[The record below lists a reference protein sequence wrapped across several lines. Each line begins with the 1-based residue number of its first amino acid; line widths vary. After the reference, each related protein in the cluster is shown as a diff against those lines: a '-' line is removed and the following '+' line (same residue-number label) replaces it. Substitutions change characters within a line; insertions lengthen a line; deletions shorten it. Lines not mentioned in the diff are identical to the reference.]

1 MDRPREPQGRVVPPG
16 VQDRARSRKGVAV
29 FIINVSKRIH
39 PTTLREAFSEYGK
52 IYDVYIA
59 FNNRKRRGLRSTFAF
74 VRFSNVLEAMNAVDL
89 ANGRLMDGFRIK
101 TFLDR
106 GAGKH
111 SRSLKNSG
119 VGALRVEKVKRRE
132 VALDKGLDERTYKE
146 ALMFNTSKGDVD
158 GVSTKIVN
166 ECGKPCGEVGVDPLA
181 SEAVQIG
188 LVDKDQSWLKHCLV
202 GHINSMYDPEF
213 VQQVLISEGFSV
225 KVSSWSGF
233 YVVVQ
238 FQEEEQMDIFWDL
251 KESVLK
257 PWFEEID
264 TVESFMREQK
274 LKVWVSLEGLPLEA
288 WSESTLFTTGSRWG
302 RVIQIDSDSVER
314 KRLDKARLLLG
325 VKCLSR
331 IPPQISVKLNGE
343 LYFLKVSSAAFE
355 DELRW
360 IDGSRPTSAMK
371 NSPGGDD
378 GELRKLWRGKESVEI
393 LESSENGDNSLTEF
407 KTCGVGGTSAEC
419 VGLGAVGL
427 SREEKLLELDIAD
440 GHSGLKEFPE
450 NLQKVG
456 ESFSTDQPFKEQ
468 LYEVQVDGGADS
480 NMSSSHSVHIEP
492 ILDPVSGLY
501 SIKPRLFT
509 RSKRNNMV
517 EMCSTFI
524 NRSRQVGFSP
534 SEIKGSKRGQEVE
547 RREDRYEVQG
557 GKEDVGKLNQ
567 LGDLRLAEAEASLE
581 VCEKLGLNFNEKREM
596 ILNRFVEVC
605 VLFIQES
612 KLRLVNSKTVRQI
625 SGSTNKYNF
634 SFIASEGAAG
644 GLISLWDPVF
654 FKCESV
660 VGSKNYIVLIG
671 TLAKQDFKCALIN
684 VYGPH
689 DVGERSQMFDNLSK
703 CIFDLQVPV
712 IVGGDFNVVRTKEE
726 KIGVSFHKKTMREF
740 SDFIETM
747 SLVDIPLSGGRFTW
761 SNFRED
767 PSFSRLDRFL
777 ISAEVLMLWS
787 DVIQS
792 ILPKSISDH
801 NPLRRKGESK
811 ARIKEVEEL
820 CEVIERRIAAG
831 IAVPSSVSE
840 LKEARGKLWALIR
853 REEREW
859 IQKSRIK
866 WAVEGDRNTKF
877 FHLTASIRRRNNFIG
892 TIQVGDDVFTNPGSI
907 RKVIGEHFK
916 KMYNG
921 SKAIPLKSFDC
932 EMGHISSEEV
942 ARIEREFLEKEIW
955 EALSALDSSKAP
967 GPDGFNMGFLKRF
980 WSSLKVE
987 ILNFFGSFFKGE
999 MSDLSFNQS
1008 FVVLIPKRSNP
1019 VLIEDYRPISLV
1031 GCVYKLLSKVL
1042 AVRLREVM
1050 DRVIGVQQFAF
1061 CPGRQIL
1068 DCSLIANEVID
1079 HHKRKKLEGVIFK
1092 ADFYKA
1098 YDTVDWGFLLFILKK
1113 LGFGSRWCQWIYSC
1127 ISSASVSILVN
1138 GSPTVPFAIGRGLRQ
1153 GCPLS
1158 PLLFNLVAEA
1168 LSALLRKAIRL
1179 GFFSGF
1185 HIGQKAVEISHLQF
1199 ADDLIVFCE
1208 ASMTKIKNIVRIL
1221 RGFEIA
1227 AGLKLNLSKTSLLGV
1242 NVDEKC
1248 SEQLGGGN

>member
-1 MDRPREPQGRVVPPG
+1 M
-16 VQDRARSRKGVAV
+16 
-29 FIINVSKRIH
+29 FVSWNI
-39 PTTLREAFSEYGK
+39 
-52 IYDVYIA
+52 
-59 FNNRKRRGLRSTFAF
+59 RGLGRWEKKAA
-74 VRFSNVLEAMNAVDL
+74 VKNVM
-89 ANGRLMDGFRIK
+89 K
-101 TFLDR
+101 
-106 GAGKH
+106 K
-111 SRSLKNSG
+111 
-119 VGALRVEKVKRRE
+119 LR
-132 VALDKGLDERTYKE
+132 
-146 ALMFNTSKGDVD
+146 
-158 GVSTKIVN
+158 
-166 ECGKPCGEVGVDPLA
+166 
-181 SEAVQIG
+181 
-188 LVDKDQSWLKHCLV
+188 
-202 GHINSMYDPEF
+202 
-213 VQQVLISEGFSV
+213 
-225 KVSSWSGF
+225 
-233 YVVVQ
+233 
-238 FQEEEQMDIFWDL
+238 
-251 KESVLK
+251 
-257 PWFEEID
+257 
-264 TVESFMREQK
+264 
-274 LKVWVSLEGLPLEA
+274 
-288 WSESTLFTTGSRWG
+288 
-302 RVIQIDSDSVER
+302 
-314 KRLDKARLLLG
+314 
-325 VKCLSR
+325 
-331 IPPQISVKLNGE
+331 
-343 LYFLKVSSAAFE
+343 
-355 DELRW
+355 
-360 IDGSRPTSAMK
+360 
-371 NSPGGDD
+371 
-378 GELRKLWRGKESVEI
+378 
-393 LESSENGDNSLTEF
+393 
-407 KTCGVGGTSAEC
+407 
-419 VGLGAVGL
+419 
-427 SREEKLLELDIAD
+427 
-440 GHSGLKEFPE
+440 
-450 NLQKVG
+450 
-456 ESFSTDQPFKEQ
+456 
-468 LYEVQVDGGADS
+468 
-480 NMSSSHSVHIEP
+480 
-492 ILDPVSGLY
+492 
-501 SIKPRLFT
+501 
-509 RSKRNNMV
+509 
-517 EMCSTFI
+517 
-524 NRSRQVGFSP
+524 
-534 SEIKGSKRGQEVE
+534 
-547 RREDRYEVQG
+547 
-557 GKEDVGKLNQ
+557 
-567 LGDLRLAEAEASLE
+567 
-581 VCEKLGLNFNEKREM
+581 
-596 ILNRFVEVC
+596 VC

-625 SGSTNKYNF
+625 SGLTNKYNF

-644 GLISLWDPVF
+644 GLISLWDPDF

-660 VGSKNYIVLIG
+660 VGSKSYIVLIG

-726 KIGVSFHKKTMREF
+726 KIGVSFHKKAMREF

-747 SLVDIPLSGGRFTW
+747 SLVDIPLIGGRFTW

-801 NPLRRKGESK
+801 NPVCLSMVSSSWGPRPFKWFNFLADDKDYVHCVEKVYSESSGVGIGNILRNCKRVSKDWVSNFAGESK

-866 WAVEGDRNTKF
+866 WAVEGDMNTKF

-942 ARIEREFLEKEIW
+942 ARLEREFSEKEIW

-1050 DRVIGVQQFAF
+1050 DRVIGVQS
-1061 CPGRQIL
+1061 
-1068 DCSLIANEVID
+1068 SLSV
-1079 HHKRKKLEGVIFK
+1079 L
-1092 ADFYKA
+1092 
-1098 YDTVDWGFLLFILKK
+1098 K

-1242 NVDEKC
+1242 NVDEIALNSWAEAIKC
-1248 SEQLGGGN
+1248 KSEKLPSKYLGLPLGSSKNSTTLWEPVIDKFRKKCAGWKIGTLSFGGRITLIKSVLSSLPIYFLSLFKIPKTVNLTISKLIARFLWGLVDNKAIHWVRWEVLCSPSECGGLGLVDFEVKNRALLNKWLWRYGTEPESLWRKVVAAKYLEDERRMKKEAKPRNLILKFLPKAVASVGFQNPPFSPSRDKRITRTCPGKGLLPCPFVSIIPEEARRKSKSEAFETQEPTSPKVSCMGQIKHKKKIKKAERNLKAVSEWTHKYSSPTEVKKEEASSSNKKDLGDDDDGAPSLCQVKRFASGRDGLSSFDWRAQIAVPVEADRHRHEHDYSDEEGREHRDLEEEEEIVPWSCAMAVGGEGLALEPRKEINIWKRRTTNPPTPLQLKSF